1 MGHLGAVGAA
11 SEVYG
16 FSVPPSTPLALLL
29 LAGAALADEPAVT
42 LAEPGEAVADAVV
55 ERVELHPEFQR
66 YWLRF
71 PGGGVIPAEVTYTR
85 PGHEGLCEAGGVT
98 LFPREEL
105 GERAEGVDSRA
116 AMDALCARLPERT
129 PAVGPVQ
136 TDTPTPAAPA
146 AHEAMEPIDIPPY
159 PVALMGVVAATA
171 LVAGVVLAGE
181 ARRGIGALAPAERRE
196 LGLVALVGLLA
207 RLLASPRGIFN
218 AEAAAY
224 EKIVLA
230 WGISTTNPY
239 GEGFNALHAL
249 PLWLLGRTPDRLF
262 ALNLGWSALLPPI
275 AWYLAR
281 VAAGSRADP
290 RVAGLGAG
298 LAAALLPV
306 AVRVAA
312 TELMH
317 VSVATLV
324 AVAVA
329 AAVAQ
334 WGRSAPA
341 LALLAAGASG
351 LAAHTRPEAGPA
363 MGLVAVLLAG
373 GRGAGRAL
381 GLVAL
386 GGLGAA
392 WVAGLP
398 PTQGVLPFDRL
409 LTARTWT
416 HLFRPRLDVA
426 HLEEGAILFLTGLT
440 PAFLWAWAGAGLLG
454 LRARS
459 AAVLVLGWGALELP
473 VVLKSWPMADAIR
486 LQLPSQLGWV
496 VLVGLGAGVLARG
509 LPRAPA
515 WAAWALGGALAV
527 RLGVLGPGP
536 VWPHQQEYRLL
547 AEVVPTLPEGAVVVH
562 PDGVSRAP
570 KFARV
575 MRTLGPAR
583 WVGASAFLAGGDVRP
598 TLVYRSV
605 DCARDVSRELCAAV
619 EARCRLAP
627 WRTTR
632 VGAPT
637 DLDVSLP
644 PEGVEV
650 GFWTVEGCGG
660 PR

>member
-1 MGHLGAVGAA
+1 MGHLGAVVAA

-16 FSVPPSTPLALLL
+16 FSVPPSTPPSLLPPV
-29 LAGAALADEPAVT
+29 GAARTDEPVVT
-42 LAEPGEAVADAVV
+42 LAAPGEVVGDAVV
-55 ERVELHPEFQR
+55 ERVDLHPEFQR

-71 PGGGVIPAEVTYTR
+71 PSGGRIPAEVTYTR

-105 GERAEGVDSRA
+105 GERVGGVDWRA
-116 AMDALCARLPERT
+116 AMDALCARLPERVPVLGPMET
-129 PAVGPVQ
+129 DAPAP
-136 TDTPTPAAPA
+136 PPPA
-146 AHEAMEPIDIPPY
+146 AHEAMEPTDLPPF
-159 PVALMGVVAATA
+159 PVALMGVVAATVV
-171 LVAGVVLAGE
+171 LAGVVLAGE
-181 ARRGIGALAPAERRE
+181 VRRGIRALTPIERRE
-196 LGLVALVGLLA
+196 LGLVVLVGLLT
-207 RLLASPRGIFN
+207 RLLVSPRGIFN
-218 AEAAAY
+218 AEGAAY

-230 WGISTTNPY
+230 WGISSSNPY

-249 PLWLLGRTPDRLF
+249 PLWLLGWSPDRLF

-290 RVAGLGAG
+290 RVAALGAG

-334 WGRSAPA
+334 WGRAAPA
-341 LALLAAGASG
+341 LALLAAGAVG

-373 GRGAGRAL
+373 GRGWGRAM

-386 GGLGAA
+386 GALGAA
-392 WVAGLP
+392 WAAGLP

-409 LTARTWT
+409 LVARTWT
-416 HLFRPRLDVA
+416 LFLRPRLGVA
-426 HLEEGAILFLTGLT
+426 HLGEGAILFLTGLT
-440 PAFLWAWAGAGLLG
+440 PAFLWAWAGAGLFG
-454 LRARS
+454 LHARS
-459 AAVLVLGWGALELP
+459 AAVLVLGWAALELP
-473 VVLKSWPMADAIR
+473 VVLKSWPMADAMR

-496 VLVGLGAGVLARG
+496 VLVGLGAGVLARA

-515 WAAWALGGALAV
+515 WAAWVLGGALAL
-527 RLGVLGPGP
+527 RLGVRGPGP

-547 AEVVPTLPEGAVVVH
+547 AEVVPTLPEGAVVVY
-562 PDGVSRAP
+562 PDGASRAP

-575 MRTLGPAR
+575 MRILGPAE
-583 WVGASAFLAGGDVRP
+583 WVGASAFLAGGDIRP
-598 TLVYRSV
+598 THVYRSV
-605 DCARDVSRELCAAV
+605 DCARTVSRERCAAV
-619 EARCRLAP
+619 EARCRLTP
-627 WRTTR
+627 WRTMR
-632 VGAPT
+632 VGSPT
-637 DLDVSLP
+637 DLDLSLP

-650 GFWTVEGCGG
+650 GFWTVEGCEGA
-660 PR
+660 R